1 MVVLAAS
8 IVSKSGKALVS
19 RQFVDMSR
27 IRIEGLLAAFPK
39 LVGTGK
45 QHTYVE
51 TENVRYVYQPIE
63 GLYLLLITN
72 KQSNILE
79 DLDTLRLLSKLVPEY
94 SPSLDEEGVC
104 KTAFELIFAFDEAI
118 SLGNKENVTVQQVK
132 QYCEMESH
140 EEKAHKLMMQAKIN
154 ETKDVMKKK
163 ANELDKMRM
172 ERGKLDKGGY
182 SSISG
187 PRVIEKTFSDMSISG
202 SGFGGLST
210 DMDSFASKPKGG
222 RPSQAAT
229 APGKGLGM
237 KLGKTQKT
245 NQFLESL
252 KAEGEVILE
261 DVQPSS
267 VPTRSPA
274 LLPTDPI
281 TVTIEEKLN
290 VVVKRDGGINNF
302 DVQGTL
308 ALQVLNDA
316 DGFIQLQIE
325 SQDIT
330 GLSFKTHPNISKEL
344 FNSQQIL
351 GAKDPNRPFPSGQN
365 ETPLVKWRI
374 QGMDESSLPL
384 SVNCW
389 PSVSGNETYVNIE
402 YEASEMFD
410 LHNVVISIPL
420 PALREA
426 PSVRQIDG
434 EWKFDSRNS
443 VLEWSILL
451 IDQSNRSGSMEFV
464 VPPADPSS
472 FFPISVG
479 FSASST
485 FSDLKVTGI
494 LPLKEGNPPKFSQRA
509 RLLAANYQVV

>member
-1 MVVLAAS
+1 
-8 IVSKSGKALVS
+8 
-19 RQFVDMSR
+19 MSR

-94 SPSLDEEGVC
+94 SPSLDEEGIC
-104 KTAFELIFAFDEAI
+104 KTAFEIIFAFDEAI

-140 EEKAHKLMMQAKIN
+140 EEKAHKLMMQTKIN
-154 ETKDVMKKK
+154 ETKDLMKKR

-202 SGFGGLST
+202 SGLGGLST
-210 DMDSFASKPKGG
+210 DMDSFASKPKG
-222 RPSQAAT
+222 RPSTAAT
-229 APGKGLGM
+229 APGKGFGM

-261 DVQPSS
+261 DVQPSAVS
-267 VPTRSPA
+267 TRSSA
-274 LLPTDPI
+274 LPSDPV

-308 ALQVLNDA
+308 ALQVLNDT

-325 SQDIT
+325 SQDIP
-330 GLSFKTHPNISKEL
+330 GLSFKTHPNINKDL

-420 PALREA
+420 PAVREA

-434 EWKFDSRNS
+434 EWKLDSRNS

-509 RLLAANYQVV
+509 RLLTANYQVV